1 MKDFFRHP
9 VIGIDRILSSGIKW
23 QLLFLLGVIVAAILL
38 FIVIEWLTG
47 SILTIKENDHVI
59 FLSMSTIILPIPV
72 INMSSKGRG
81 IVSLHS
87 LFRSPGLH

>member
-47 SILTIKENDHVI
+47 SILTRHYKIFCVNRNTGFRKESRI
-59 FLSMSTIILPIPV
+59 FYFIHLQ
-72 INMSSKGRG
+72 NEEDYERKKSS
-81 IVSLHS
+81 SA
-87 LFRSPGLH
+87 